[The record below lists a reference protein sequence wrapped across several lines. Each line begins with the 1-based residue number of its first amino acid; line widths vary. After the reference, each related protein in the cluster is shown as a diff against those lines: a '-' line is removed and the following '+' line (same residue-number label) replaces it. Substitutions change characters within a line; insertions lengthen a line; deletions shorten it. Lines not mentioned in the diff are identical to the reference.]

1 VKSTLAALIAVALA
15 QGASAPPTLILHHAR
30 IYTAD
35 GANTIAD
42 AIALR
47 DDRIVRAGSDADVL
61 KLRAASTRVIDLG
74 GATVLPGLHDA
85 HGHFTGLGA
94 FLQSLNLRG
103 TTSYQQI
110 VDRVRERVAKAK
122 PGEWI
127 VGRAWDQND
136 WADTRFPT
144 HEALSTV
151 SPNNPVYLTRV
162 DGHAGLA
169 NRAAMAMAGLTS
181 ATADPAGGRI
191 IRGANNEPTGV
202 LIDNAQALVSSRI
215 PPATDRQLEEQI
227 LLADQ
232 EMRRLGITTVHDAGT
247 DSRTVD
253 AYTRLI
259 DAGRLKTRLYVM
271 RRGSLASL
279 QPFFAKGPV
288 VDYARHHMAVR
299 AIKIVADGALGSRGA
314 AMLEPYDDEPGS
326 RGLLTTPPEE
336 IYAQTLAASKAGFQ
350 TAVHAIGDRANRIV
364 LDTFERVQREV
375 PGARALRMR
384 VEHAQILDATEIP
397 RFAALG
403 VIASMQAT
411 HATSD
416 MPWVPVRIGRAR
428 MEEGAY
434 VWRKILATGAVI
446 ANGSDFPV
454 EEPDPMRGLYAA
466 ITRQDA
472 SGQPR
477 DGWMADQRMTRQEAL
492 LSFTKSAAFA
502 AHMESLTGSL
512 ESGKLADLIV
522 LSSDVMRVPPADIL
536 KATVRMTIVG
546 GEVVYDRTSST
557 APAAR

>member
-1 VKSTLAALIAVALA
+1 VKSAVTALIAVLLLA
-15 QGASAPPTLILHHAR
+15 QGTSAPPTLIFHHAR
-30 IYTAD
+30 IYTVDA
-35 GANTIAD
+35 ANTISE
-42 AIALR
+42 AIALQ
-47 DDRIVRAGSDADVL
+47 DDRIVRVGSDADVL
-61 KLRAASTRVIDLG
+61 KLRASSTRVVDLG
-74 GATVLPGLHDA
+74 GAAVLPGLHDA

-110 VDRVRERVAKAK
+110 VDRVRERVAMARA
-122 PGEWI
+122 GEWI

-136 WADTRFPT
+136 WADTRFPA
-144 HEALSTV
+144 HEALSAV
-151 SPNNPVYLTRV
+151 SPDNPVYLTRV

-169 NRAAMAMAGLTS
+169 NRAAMTLAGLTA
-181 ATADPAGGRI
+181 ATPDPPGGRI
-191 IRGANNEPTGV
+191 LRGADNAPTGV
-202 LIDNAQALVSSRI
+202 LIDNAQGLVSGRI
-215 PPATDRQLEEQI
+215 PLVSDRQLEEQI
-227 LLADQ
+227 LLADR
-232 EMRRLGITTVHDAGT
+232 EMRRLGITTVDDAGT
-247 DSRTVD
+247 DGRTVD
-253 AYTRLI
+253 AYKRLI

-271 RRGSLASL
+271 LRGSLAAL

-288 VDYARHHMAVR
+288 TDYANHRLAVR

-314 AMLEPYDDEPGS
+314 AMLEPYDDESGI

-375 PGARALRMR
+375 PGSRGLRMR
-384 VEHAQILDATEIP
+384 VEHAQILDAKEIP

-416 MPWVPVRIGRAR
+416 MPWVPTRIGRAR

-466 ITRQDA
+466 VTRQDA
-472 SGQPR
+472 SGSPR
-477 DGWMADQRMTRQEAL
+477 GGWMADERMTRQEAL
-492 LSFTKSAAFA
+492 VSFTRSAAFA
-502 AHMESLTGSL
+502 AHAESLTGSL
-512 ESGKLADLIV
+512 EVGKLADLVV
-522 LSSDVMRVPPADIL
+522 LSSDIMRVQPPDIL
-536 KATVRMTIVG
+536 ETTVRMTIVG
-546 GEVVYDRTSST
+546 GEIVHDT
-557 APAAR
+557 ASPKPGVR